1 MIVEDLEE
9 EIPTCVK
16 DEDCFEDIQDVYDQ
30 LFVEFLK
37 QQKNVLALNEKV
49 NSSEED
55 RKALH
60 VDLVKSKA
68 LLDQIGQVSPSI
80 IMHLLHMDRMVECPK
95 LLLPPRSKLIYIL
108 FWEERVS
115 PPSIPQ
121 PNPSFRKEKQV
132 WVTREDF
139 EKLIIS
145 IKLEPP
151 SASSK
156 VTTPK
161 K

>member
-1 MIVEDLEE
+1 MEDLEE

-37 QQKNVLALNEKV
+37 QQKNVLALSEKV

-68 LLDQIGQVSPSI
+68 LLDQVSFLKRECHEIVKSKKN
-80 IMHLLHMDRMVECPK
+80 LESNCAKLDKDLHESNE
-95 LLLPPRSKLIYIL
+95 LSK
-108 FWEERVS
+108 R
-115 PPSIPQ
+115 IPQ
-121 PNPSFRKEKQV
+121 SNEKFH
-132 WVTREDF
+132 RM
-139 EKLIIS
+139 LS
-145 IKLEPP
+145 MG
-151 SASSK
+151 
-156 VTTPK
+156 K
-161 K
+161 KCG